1 MYQQGSE
8 TVLLS
13 HLVLCYEAVHYTRS
27 TYSKL
32 KYHHNTLKLMLSPLP
47 FSLLSDQEEGPIAVI
62 VNTLLQMLEKDVIDN
77 SKTCAEYFDFFKNYA
92 DLVSV

>member
-1 MYQQGSE
+1 
-8 TVLLS
+8 
-13 HLVLCYEAVHYTRS
+13 
-27 TYSKL
+27 
-32 KYHHNTLKLMLSPLP
+32 MLSPLP